1 MSPARAPSGAGP
13 RLARALQAA
22 LRKFAGDIEVTLLSS
37 RDWTSITFAGE
48 RHLLAVRL
56 VGVGAG
62 AAADQLVEGLAASE
76 LDLPGHLLV
85 DIAATADERDPA
97 ASLVRLT
104 LSAVTVE
111 AA

>member
-22 LRKFAGDIEVTLLSS
+22 LRNFAGDIEVTLLSS

-62 AAADQLVEGLAASE
+62 AAADRLVEGLAASE
-76 LDLPGHLLV
+76 FDLPG
-85 DIAATADERDPA
+85 ICSSTSPRPPTSATRRQAWSGSRF
-97 ASLVRLT
+97 RR
-104 LSAVTVE
+104 
-111 AA
+111 